1 MYRPAYNNSSVRGA
15 LFSQKNR
22 DTLKGLLVQD
32 FEKRTGGQ
40 LTGKEVD
47 RLDRTLEHYI
57 DEVYEK
63 QGEQPLPV
71 LNKEILRISAQ
82 DFSTYIQ
89 RQNAVRTAPT
99 APVQTVMNEQLFH
112 DTAKRFELM
121 QQDRQEMK
129 ALPPPVPDFRVSLED
144 DSQLSSVELYERAK
158 KAREME
164 ALRSQANA
172 MDRMDPGI
180 QKRIAADDMFR
191 SSQTGMNQVTDLA
204 LMERRG
210 APKAM
215 MDMPLV
221 VPPDRR
227 ELMLPTSVS
236 VDGSPMPRGL
246 GQANSN
252 TTIVQPQLES
262 VQKANLPQ
270 DYLIR
275 QENTVSYKEIEN
287 NLFIYSADRDWLI
300 NTRENRYSF
309 TVNFDPANNRPGFAP
324 SPFTQQKFKNITRIE
339 LVKAIMPAEA
349 IDIPITRDMSGSS
362 SVPVTTYQNNILSF
376 PYINVTV
383 QELDGNNYGTDNFL
397 DRSFGVLQ
405 YDANWYSDPASLTV
419 PQDSRGF
426 LAMIPKF
433 LKCQKEYSPTPLSTL
448 QKMTISL
455 SRPDGSPISLVP
467 DTLDISGILGGNAA
481 LFAPSIYYTSVG
493 TVPDYFFI
501 NTTSFFSRFQVSI
514 GDRILIAGF
523 NYDDATLAANPD
535 LRDFVTWVNKPEG
548 HLVVAIGNTTGA
560 YQDTANAIGY
570 ANYIVIQARY
580 NDPTTGSVALNPFG
594 ADINTVLNANQ
605 AGLLKPRRLMNVNR
619 QIQLVF
625 RVITR
630 EMDSVAQLRPDNM

>member
-63 QGEQPLPV
+63 QGEQSLPV
-71 LNKEILRISAQ
+71 LNKEVLRISAQ

-89 RQNAVRTAPT
+89 RQTAVRSAPT

-121 QQDRQEMK
+121 QQDRQEIK

-158 KAREME
+158 KAREMD

-191 SSQTGMNQVTDLA
+191 SSQSGMNQVTDLA

-275 QENTVSYKEIEN
+275 QENTVSYKEVEN

-349 IDIPITRDMSGSS
+349 IDILITRDMSGTS

-448 QKMTISL
+448 QKMTISM

-535 LRDFVTWVNKPEG
+535 LRDFVTWINKPEG

-580 NDPTTGSVALNPFG
+580 DDPASGSVALKQFN
-594 ADINTVLNANQ
+594 ADINTILTAGET
-605 AGLLKPRRLMNVNR
+605 GLLKPRRLMNVNR